1 MKAARTLSVLAAALL
16 ASAIVIV
23 SGVRL
28 AALVRG
34 ADPGGAVNEARF
46 RAWADRDPP
55 LVGRLEEAA
64 RTLETGRAVVPVCV
78 PECRTDWFGTMAE
91 YALPRQAVVPAK
103 TEGQLGAVYPTRV
116 VRTRDDVRV
125 EPRSMTDGLR

>member
-1 MKAARTLSVLAAALL
+1 MRPARLLGIAAGAFLAAWIAATTVGRL
-16 ASAIVIV
+16 
-23 SGVRL
+23 VRL
-28 AALVRG
+28 TSG
-34 ADPGGAVNEARF
+34 SSSQDGVNEIRF
-46 RAWADRDPP
+46 RQWADRDPP

-125 EPRSMTDGLR
+125 QPRSMTDGLR